1 MLYLPSKYFVTGI
14 ETVEV
19 TICGFKQLSV
29 EGGIIHDS
37 GEYRD
42 A

>member
-19 TICGFKQLSV
+19 TLYSSKWLLM
-29 EGGIIHDS
+29 EDRIIHDS
-37 GEYRD
+37 CEYRD